1 VGIVDMNM
9 KMKKIKQGVVLA
21 TLLMAAGQAG
31 AATFNL
37 CAGTMTKTMPD
48 STVITMWGYGL
59 DTGVPCVPTVPGPR
73 LTVPPGDNTLTVNLR
88 NELAGPVSIVV
99 PGQQAT
105 MAPVFF
111 TDGQGRSRVRS
122 FDKETASAA
131 TASYSWT
138 GLKPGTFLY
147 HSGTHPAVQVQM
159 GLYGSVTHDAAAGE
173 AYAGIPYDNEV
184 MLYYSEID
192 PALHAAVDGGI
203 YGTPAYPST
212 INYVPKYFPAGA
224 VGGRTLIRFLNAGL
238 EDHVPVL
245 QGSHMSMV
253 AEDGNPYPYA
263 REQYSLLLAALKT
276 RDGIFAPAADGEYAV
291 YDRRLRL
298 TNNLQGGGGMMS
310 FLSVSAAGG
319 GSAPLAVDDTATTPE
334 ETATTID
341 VADNDT
347 DPDGL
352 DLTTVVVSQPV
363 NGLAASNGGGM
374 VTYTPNT
381 NYNGSDNFTYTI
393 RDNGGNIS
401 NVATVN
407 VTVSAANDNP
417 LATDDSY
424 STPDGTALNV
434 AAPGVLGNDND
445 VDGDAL
451 TADSFTYSAS
461 DGGGVPSI
469 ATVTITVTPVVNQP
483 PDAVDDYDTVTRNT
497 GATANSVTVN
507 VLSNDTDDG
516 TIDATSVAITTAPRK
531 GAVVNNGGGS
541 ITYTPQAGKR
551 GSDAFGYTVNDDQGV
566 TSNEATVRI
575 DIVK

>member
-1 VGIVDMNM
+1 
-9 KMKKIKQGVVLA
+9 
-21 TLLMAAGQAG
+21 
-31 AATFNL
+31 
-37 CAGTMTKTMPD
+37 
-48 STVITMWGYGL
+48 
-59 DTGVPCVPTVPGPR
+59 
-73 LTVPPGDNTLTVNLR
+73 
-88 NELAGPVSIVV
+88 
-99 PGQQAT
+99 

-212 INYVPKYFPAGA
+212 INYVPKYFLVNGEPFSSGTKSPIPAGA

-381 NYNGSDNFTYTI
+381 DYNGSDNFTYTI
-393 RDNGGNIS
+393 RDNGGNLS

-407 VTVSAANDNP
+407 VTVSAVNDNP

-451 TADSFTYSAS
+451 TATLVANVSAGTLSLLSDGSFNYTPNAGTTTDSFTYSAS